1 MKKLIPPFILA
12 AAVLLVYGNTWQN
25 SFHYDDLTSIL
36 QRPWIRGLDKISQ
49 FIFSFSERPLLILSL
64 NLNYAISEFEVW
76 SYHLFNIL
84 GHLFATCLAYALTA
98 LALDFRLQQKP
109 EEQILWRPLPLFA
122 ALVFALHPLN
132 TQSVTYIA
140 SRSAVMATVFYL
152 AFLFFWFLG
161 VRKRKS
167 ARGVGEKS
175 FFTGGP
181 YFFAALV
188 SLGCGGLT
196 KEIVMTAPAMAFL
209 FHFYFVSG
217 QTFFQWLRGIF
228 KWLALGGVL
237 SGSALVYKF
246 YEYGKVL
253 IASRAE
259 TSSATYFLTQS
270 FVIPFEY
277 FWKMIFPFNLSIDV
291 GFPLVADWTAIS
303 NYSGL
308 LALAAF
314 VWALTRV
321 SRTQAFLGFGMAW
334 MGVTILPTSSF
345 VPLLDVAVEHRTYL
359 PMTGFALCA
368 ASLLCL
374 ALDSSRRGKGEGT
387 RTGLKLGAWAGGFLV
402 LLLMAC
408 LTMDR
413 NRAWKDEESLWADA
427 KMKAPRLT
435 RVYNNLGEAYDRK
448 KKYQLAIAEF
458 ETAIRMDPFYTFGL
472 NNLGNVYGKLGDY
485 DKAAEYLNRAIQAD
499 PAYAMAHYNL
509 ATAYVKTDR
518 LEQAAREYK
527 IAIQHGPYL
536 EQAYLSL
543 GHLSLQMGKLS
554 DAVDNFKKFL
564 EMQPKNFRARFA
576 LGNAYAQGKLY
587 DKAREEYEKAAE
599 LNPDYIFPFINLA
612 TVYLQIGKYDE
623 AIEVYEK
630 ILSQRGGK
638 IAGVHKNLGMVYY
651 QHKQDAANAKRH
663 FEESLRL
670 EPNQPQASVLRNI
683 IEQLKSGMLKLNQ

>member
-1 MKKLIPPFILA
+1 MKKLIPPSILGA
-12 AAVLLVYGNTWQN
+12 VVLLVYGNTWQN

-36 QRPWIRGLDKISQ
+36 QMPWMRGLDKIPQ
-49 FIFSFSERPLLILSL
+49 FIFSFTERPLLILSL
-64 NLNYAISEFEVW
+64 NINYAISEFEVW

-84 GHLFATCLAYALTA
+84 GHLIATWLVYALTA
-98 LALDFRLQQKP
+98 LALDFRLERKP
-109 EEQILWRPLPLFA
+109 EEKILWQPLPLFA

-140 SRSAVMATVFYL
+140 SRSSVMATVFYL
-152 AFLFFWFLG
+152 AFLLFWFLG
-161 VRKRKS
+161 IRKRKA
-167 ARGVGEKS
+167 ARAEGKKS
-175 FFTGGP
+175 FSPGGL
-181 YFFAALV
+181 FFLAALLALV
-188 SLGCGGLT
+188 CGGLT
-196 KEIVMTAPAMAFL
+196 KEIVMTAPALAFL

-217 QTFFQWLRGIF
+217 QTFFQWLQKVF
-228 KWLALGGVL
+228 KWLALGAVL
-237 SGSALVYKF
+237 LGAALVYKLH
-246 YEYGKVL
+246 EDGKIL
-253 IASRAE
+253 IASRAKL
-259 TSSATYFLTQS
+259 SSATYFLTQT
-270 FVIPFEY
+270 FVVPFEY
-277 FWKMIFPFNLSIDV
+277 FWKMVFPFNLSIDV
-291 GFPLVADWTAIS
+291 GFPLIADWTSPA
-303 NYSGL
+303 NYAGA
-308 LALAAF
+308 LALTVF
-314 VWALTRV
+314 VWALARV

-334 MGVTILPTSSF
+334 MGITILPTSSF

-368 ASLLCL
+368 ASLFCL
-374 ALDSSRRGKGEGT
+374 TLDALRRGHREKIWKGW
-387 RTGLKLGAWAGGFLV
+387 RQCAWAGGFLV

-413 NRAWKDEESLWADA
+413 NRVWKDEESLWADA

-448 KKYQLAIAEF
+448 KKYKLAIAEF
-458 ETAIRMDPFYTFGL
+458 EIAVRMDPNYTFGL
-472 NNLGNVYGKLGDY
+472 NNLGNVYGKLEQY
-485 DKAAEYLNRAIQAD
+485 DKAIEYLKRAVQAD

-518 LEQAAREYK
+518 PEQAAQEYK
-527 IAIQHGPYL
+527 IALQHSPYM

-554 DAVDNFKKFL
+554 DAVDAFKKFL

-599 LNPDYIFPFINLA
+599 LNPDYIFPYINLA
-612 TVYLQIGKYDE
+612 TIYLQTGKHDE

-630 ILSQRGGK
+630 ILSQRGGN
-638 IAGVHKNLGMVYY
+638 IAGVHKNLAMIYF
-651 QHKQDAANAKRH
+651 QHKRDAAKAKRH

-670 EPNQPQASVLRNI
+670 EPNQPQAPVLRNI
-683 IEQLKSGMLKLNQ
+683 LEQLKTGTLNFNK